1 MVMSGMIAH
10 WGFHSPVD
18 ADAARPI
25 AFLDRDGVLN
35 VGRQGYVNRP
45 SEVELLPGVADVI
58 AQLKELDFLI
68 CVVTNQSA
76 ISRGLWDTGQLE
88 VIHQELQQQLLS
100 RNEHAGIDLF
110 LTCPHRYEDA
120 CGCRKPSPEM
130 LYLGHQLLRMSGQK
144 EQMYFSSKTHPIS
157 NRTVN
162 WWGEKPEPFHPLDL
176 MVGDRR
182 SDMGAGWAYGARLF
196 RVSAHE
202 GIQAASSRLLNEN
215 DIGDAFQP

>member
-1 MVMSGMIAH
+1 MSGMIAH
-10 WGFHSPVD
+10 WGVHLSIE
-18 ADAARPI
+18 ANIARPI
-25 AFLDRDGVLN
+25 AFLDRDGVIN

-45 SEVELLPGVADVI
+45 SEVELLPGAENVI
-58 AQLKELDFLI
+58 AKLRELDFLI

-76 ISRGLWDTGQLE
+76 ISRGLWGIEQLE

-100 RNEHAGIDLF
+100 KNADAAIDLF
-110 LTCPHRYEDA
+110 LTCPHRYEDG

-130 LYLGHQLLRMSGQK
+130 LYLGHRLLRLEGHK
-144 EQMYFSSKTHPIS
+144 KGVDFSSMVHPITDQ
-157 NRTVN
+157 TVN
-162 WWGEKPEPFHPLDL
+162 WWGDKSVPFHPLDL

-202 GIQAASSRLLNEN
+202 GLQAAMSRLLDVN

>member
-1 MVMSGMIAH
+1 MSGMIAH
-10 WGFHSPVD
+10 WGVHPS
-18 ADAARPI
+18 ADMDMDRPI

-45 SEVELLPGVADVI
+45 SEVELLPGVAEAIVG
-58 AQLKELDFLI
+58 LRNLNFLI

-76 ISRGLWDTGQLE
+76 ISRGLWDVEQLE
-88 VIHQELQQQLLS
+88 AIHKELQQQLLVK
-100 RNEHAGIDLF
+100 NENALVDLF

-130 LYLGHQLLRMSGQK
+130 LHLGHRLLRVEPRSQEMR
-144 EQMYFSSKTHPIS
+144 FSSDIHSITEQ
-157 NRTVN
+157 TVN
-162 WWGEKPEPFHPLDL
+162 WWGDKPVPFHPLDL

-196 RVSAHE
+196 RVSAFE
-202 GIQAASSRLLNEN
+202 GIQSAVSRLLNDN
-215 DIGDAFQP
+215 DAGDAFQP